1 MRYTKVSQQRSLPQ
15 VDSCR
20 ELLFIF
26 RFKVCVC
33 SRKRVLCT
41 HNLTFANKRG
51 CFAAAESRRHIY
63 ASRVC
68 RCKSE
73 VYFCSLK
80 SAVLQLQAF
89 ACGLRGSFVAAKL
102 ILPVQKLCL
111 PCSHRSAEVMLQL
124 QSACF
129 QLQISACSNERATN
143 VHKRAAAA
151 LEFWLS
157 STAHNIKAVG

>member
-1 MRYTKVSQQRSLPQ
+1 MCAKPKSHNSGRCHKSTVAE
-15 VDSCR
+15 SCY
-20 ELLFIF
+20 LFF

-51 CFAAAESRRHIY
+51 CFAAAELRRHIY

-129 QLQISACSNERATN
+129 QLQISACSNERAQTCSC
-143 VHKRAAAA
+143 
-151 LEFWLS
+151 S
-157 STAHNIKAVG
+157 SRILAELYRP